1 MLFHSKIFETNAE
14 NVESITYEKKDDQ
27 HGEINIENVK
37 IILENNY
44 KFPKPFEI
52 IECLFP
58 KIKAISIKFYKS
70 YIWGHFLLKIENDQE
85 VHLNIGSSITI
96 YKNNEIVFEKKI
108 T

>member
-1 MLFHSKIFETNAE
+1 MLFYGKIFETNAE

-70 YIWGHFLLKIENDQE
+70 YIWGHF
-85 VHLNIGSSITI
+85 
-96 YKNNEIVFEKKI
+96 Y
-108 T
+108 

>member
-14 NVESITYEKKDDQ
+14 NVESITYEKKDDH

>member
-1 MLFHSKIFETNAE
+1 MLFHSKIFETQAE
-14 NVESITYEKKDDQ
+14 NVESITYEKKYDQ

-37 IILENNY
+37 IVLEGNY

-58 KIKAISIKFYKS
+58 KIKTISIKFYKS
-70 YIWGHFLLKIENDQE
+70 YIWGHYVLKIETDHE
-85 VHLNIGSSITI
+85 VHLNNGSSITI

-108 T
+108 A